1 MSLKAPATI
10 EAVIACSAY
19 PASGYLNWP
28 AHMQYADVAAA
39 AAGGHGRLHAVHAE
53 AGRAPGAAQGGRC
66 TPCMPLGYLQLRS
79 LGLKLEMAGSSCHS
93 SHHAAVVAWHLAIF
107 SRES

>member
-10 EAVIACSAY
+10 DYVQRLSCIRISELACSHAVCRCGGC
-19 PASGYLNWP
+19 SR
-28 AHMQYADVAAA
+28 
-39 AAGGHGRLHAVHAE
+39 GGHGRLHAVHAE